1 MFDIFKNF
9 FRRKALRKH
18 MSDLKS
24 GFVPLQEIKQTA
36 VILDVEDPAY
46 NECKNAIYSF
56 FKSNGIKVEIYYF
69 DFRKLDKEELLLT
82 SIPNTIIRKDL
93 NWYDMPAL
101 EKIESLRQQETG
113 RYDLLISLI
122 PYECFPLEF
131 IMKVTT
137 ARFKVGIAQLE
148 GKPYDMVVSSAEQ
161 TNCIQMFNEIKNYL
175 YKIG

>member
-1 MFDIFKNF
+1 MFESFKNF
-9 FRRKALRKH
+9 FRRKALKKH
-18 MSDLKS
+18 LSGLKS
-24 GFVPLQEIKQTA
+24 GFVPMQEIKHAA

-46 NECKNAIYSF
+46 DECRNAIYSF
-56 FKSNGIKVEIYYF
+56 FKNNGIKVEIYYF
-69 DFRKLDKEELLLT
+69 DFRKLDKDELLLT

-93 NWYDMPAL
+93 NWYDMPSL
-101 EKIESLRQQETG
+101 EKIESLRQKEAG

-122 PYECFPLEF
+122 PSGCFPLEF
-131 IMKVTT
+131 IVKTST

-161 TNCIQMFNEIKNYL
+161 TNCIQMFNEIKDYL